1 VLIKNEKDVLICD
14 EHNQLFR
21 SIVEKEELL
30 RESESQAMH
39 LKHNI
44 ANFEK
49 HKKVKDMHSKDQNKM

>member
-1 VLIKNEKDVLICD
+1 MTDS
-14 EHNQLFR
+14 HNHLCR

-49 HKKVKDMHSKDQNKM
+49 HKKVKDKH